1 MAFRDPTGHIKDS
14 TETADGVGTREV
26 NTQCGKGRLVQTC
39 HVVVAAVNAGAP
51 KHRPRATGIS
61 VQAHATERC
70 ASDAQYVEY
79 AKRRGHNAYVMP
91 LRQVC
96 LPYATSAT

>member
-1 MAFRDPTGHIKDS
+1 M
-14 TETADGVGTREV
+14 
-26 NTQCGKGRLVQTC
+26 
-39 HVVVAAVNAGAP
+39 NAGAP
-51 KHRPRATGIS
+51 KRRLRATGIS
-61 VQAHATERC
+61 AQAHATGRC

-96 LPYATSAT
+96 LPYATSATKVTISREQWVIGTRSLEHVL